1 MSEVLCKLSWMRGH
15 GVFWNWDGQGRAGA
29 RADGRGGCQET
40 VNSGYP
46 AGKGGRMNRG
56 SPSEPAVR
64 QRPPTNLLVRL
75 PRLRPPSSALD
86 SRRIR
91 FDDEFWERVLPL
103 DARMHLQVSRRHRV
117 RRMLLCKGYAAVI
130 GVTNRVNAILG
141 SSTTLV
147 PADVR
152 PTFIESAHRR
162 TAVDGSTESPVEP
175 PSGFGLAR
183 KLRPREHTRTVRDA
197 PPVEPERL
205 HHAVAVDGVVC
216 E

>member
-40 VNSGYP
+40 VKSGYP

-91 FDDEFWERVLPL
+91 FDDEFSSAAITTRRSNRLHYHLKRCCAAEQILSELLIPIIRIYNPFPVLSTWSGHVRLPVQL
-103 DARMHLQVSRRHRV
+103 RHRPAA
-117 RRMLLCKGYAAVI
+117 RRSSRSIRVGDGDDGFFFNCGA
-130 GVTNRVNAILG
+130 NR
-141 SSTTLV
+141 
-147 PADVR
+147 
-152 PTFIESAHRR
+152 
-162 TAVDGSTESPVEP
+162 
-175 PSGFGLAR
+175 
-183 KLRPREHTRTVRDA
+183 
-197 PPVEPERL
+197 
-205 HHAVAVDGVVC
+205 
-216 E
+216 